1 MAEIRKVTRGSVVSN
16 FQQVAPEAG
25 GTFRVLADM
34 ADMAYERL
42 KPEAMRLMAEKG
54 AEAGRDLARRQ
65 IGNPQLGGGQDAVSL
80 IKGFEGYRDTPYW
93 DVNAYRIGYGS
104 DTVTLADGTVRKV
117 APGDRI
123 NQADADRDISR
134 RVRDE
139 FEPIVAKAVG
149 SEALAGMSAAQRSAL
164 TSIAYNYGEIPDRL
178 IPAIRSGNADSVAA
192 AIRGLSADNGGINA
206 KRRER
211 EAAVYLSS
219 PTPTVVRASNGSLEP
234 RLYSPMSG
242 DILAAHDAAEGVAYA
257 SEAMNAGATEMMSLS
272 EQFALDPN
280 GFQQAAQGYVDKM
293 VEKAPDRFRADVRA
307 SLEKEMQRRFLGVM
321 EEKQTDIRRRAD
333 NSSAAL
339 VDRWSANLAEAIA
352 SGNRDEID
360 SAQTELASILRA
372 RESLP
377 GVSWTPEQSAN
388 VFLEADR
395 QAERIR
401 AAALAK
407 SDAAIKDTL
416 KTITAA
422 ASAGLHAADES
433 ILSDTH
439 AAEIAPDEWEKAVGA
454 AFIRDWMPSFKSSTP
469 SEQAAA
475 VAQMK
480 SEPITSQ
487 AQITAVKAA
496 ETAASNSAKAWRED
510 PIAQAAAVLDLKPPP
525 LPAFDAASPEAFIS
539 ALSAR
544 AAYGRKLSADGYI
557 KTPAFLSSDEAET
570 VGALLGKGVDPA
582 IKAVLS
588 GAIASAF
595 GEDAAAV
602 FNEMKSDDPVTLYAG
617 LMIAGG
623 GSQAAATAAMRGQQL
638 LDEGVV
644 KAPSSAASLPSE
656 VTAALSVVPS
666 DAKKMGDL
674 IKFATAIYANTAQ
687 GVDPSSEQAASLY
700 KSAMQIA
707 LGQDKDRRG
716 RVTGGVQPLGGYQTL
731 LPIGVSSEDVDAGI
745 RAALGKPAEYWPLL
759 NGGKPRSEAVPPNVA
774 IWGGKTPMLGG
785 EPITQAMWDK
795 GLLRIVPAGKS
806 GYRIEMMIQGQVASD
821 VRDENGAVF
830 FFDLTKL
837 AEMAAQ

>member
-1 MAEIRKVTRGSVVSN
+1 MAEIRKVTRGPVVSN

-54 AEAGRDLARRQ
+54 AERGRDLAKSQ
-65 IGNPQLGGGQDAVSL
+65 IGNPQFSSGGKSYREAIKAIESSGNYSALGPVTKSGDRAYGAYQVMGANIGPWTEKHVGRRMTPQEFLADKAAQDAVFDAEFGS
-80 IKGFEGYRDTPYW
+80 YVSR
-93 DVNAYRIGYGS
+93 YGNPQDAASMWFSGRPLSQAGNSS
-104 DTVTLADGTVRKV
+104 DGMTTVPEYVR
-117 APGDRI
+117 R
-123 NQADADRDISR
+123 
-134 RVRDE
+134 
-139 FEPIVAKAVG
+139 F
-149 SEALAGMSAAQRSAL
+149 SEQ
-164 TSIAYNYGEIPDRL
+164 IAN
-178 IPAIRSGNADSVAA
+178 IPAA
-192 AIRGLSADNGGINA
+192 
-206 KRRER
+206 
-211 EAAVYLSS
+211 
-219 PTPTVVRASNGSLEP
+219 TVVRTSDGKLEP
-234 RLYSPMSG
+234 RLFSPMSG

>member
-1 MAEIRKVTRGSVVSN
+1 MAEIRKVTRGPVVSN

-54 AEAGRDLARRQ
+54 AERGRDLAKSQ
-65 IGNPQLGGGQDAVSL
+65 IGNPQFSSGGKSYREAIKAIESSGNYSALGPVTKSGDRAYGAYQVMGANIGPWTEKHVGRRMTPQEFLADKAAQDAVFDAEFGS
-80 IKGFEGYRDTPYW
+80 YVSR
-93 DVNAYRIGYGS
+93 YGNPQDAASMWFSGRPLSQAGNSS
-104 DTVTLADGTVRKV
+104 DGMTTVPEYVR
-117 APGDRI
+117 R
-123 NQADADRDISR
+123 
-134 RVRDE
+134 
-139 FEPIVAKAVG
+139 F
-149 SEALAGMSAAQRSAL
+149 SEQ
-164 TSIAYNYGEIPDRL
+164 IAN
-178 IPAIRSGNADSVAA
+178 IPAA
-192 AIRGLSADNGGINA
+192 
-206 KRRER
+206 
-211 EAAVYLSS
+211 
-219 PTPTVVRASNGSLEP
+219 TVVRTSDGKLEP
-234 RLYSPMSG
+234 RLFSPMSG

-257 SEAMNAGATEMMSLS
+257 SEVMNAGATEMMSLS

-377 GVSWTPEQSAN
+377 GVSWTPEQSSN
-388 VFLEADR
+388 VFAEVDKEA
-395 QAERIR
+395 ARIVSEAR
-401 AAALAK
+401 TKADQTLKDALKTVAAAA
-407 SDAAIKDTL
+407 T
-416 KTITAA
+416 
-422 ASAGLHAADES
+422 AGLHAADES
-433 ILSDTH
+433 VLSDPR

-454 AFIRDWMPSFKSSTP
+454 AFIRDWMPSFKAATP
-469 SEQAAA
+469 AQQAAA
-475 VAQMK
+475 VDAMR
-480 SEPITSQ
+480 SDPITSQ
-487 AQITAVKAA
+487 AQVATVKAA
-496 ETAASNSAKAWRED
+496 SAAAAEGAKAWRDD
-510 PIAQAAAVLDLKPPP
+510 PIAQAAAVLDVKPPP
-525 LPAFDAASPEAFIS
+525 LPNFDAATPEAFIA
-539 ALSAR
+539 ALGAR
-544 AAYGRKLSADGYI
+544 AGYGRKLVADGYI
-557 KTPAFLSSDEAET
+557 KTPAFLSNDEAET

-582 IKAVLS
+582 IKAMLS
-588 GAIASAF
+588 GAIATAF
-595 GEDAAAV
+595 GSDAATV
-602 FNEMKSDDPVTLYAG
+602 FKEVKSDDPVTVYAG

-623 GSQAAATAAMRGQQL
+623 GNQATATAAMLGQQL
-638 LDEGVV
+638 LDEGAV
-644 KAPSSAASLPSE
+644 KAPASVAKIPDD
-656 VTAALSVVPS
+656 VAAALSVIPN
-666 DAKKMGDL
+666 DARKMGDL
-674 IKFATAIYANTAQ
+674 LKFATAIYANTAA
-687 GVDPSSEQAASLY
+687 GVDPNSEQAAGLF
-700 KSAMQIA
+700 KSAMQAA
-707 LGQDKDRRG
+707 LGQDTDRWG
-716 RVTGGVQPLGGYQTL
+716 RTTGGVQSVGGHQIL
-731 LPIGVSSEDVDAGI
+731 LPIGISGEDVDAGV

-759 NGGKPRSEAVPPNVA
+759 SGGKPRAEAVPANA
-774 IWGGKTPMLGG
+774 ALWGGKTPMLGG
-785 EPITQAMWDK
+785 EPLTQAMWDK